1 MPAGRQC
8 FWPCMVKVKLRSGTI
23 SRFCVESFDFAAVAG
38 GPLAGIVPGT
48 DVQCMSR
55 ASVKAVLGP
64 TNTGKTH
71 LAIERLCAHSS
82 GMMGFPLR
90 LLAREVYDRVR
101 AIKGDAS
108 VGLITGEEKILPP
121 QANWL
126 ICTVESM
133 PVERDM
139 AFVAIDEAQLGA
151 DPERGHVFTDRMLN
165 VRGREETMILGSATL
180 APIIRTLVPDA
191 EIINRPRF
199 SSLSYAGPKK
209 LTRLP
214 PRSAIVAFSAEDVY
228 GIAELI
234 RRMRGG
240 SAVVMGALSPRTR
253 NAQVAMFESGEVD
266 YLVATDAIGMGLN
279 LDLAHIAFASLSKFD
294 GKRQRRLH
302 VPEMAQ
308 IAGRAGRHQR
318 NGTFGVL
325 AGGLHRADFT
335 DIEIDR
341 IETHRFAPLDHLF
354 WREGNPDF
362 SSLEA
367 LAASLDA
374 PPAHAMLRPAP
385 EAVDLAV
392 LRRLADDGSI
402 RQLAK
407 GGRSVARL
415 WEVCGLPDFRHMGAD
430 FHAGQVKAIFQ
441 HLVSGSGYIPSNLV
455 ASELSRLD
463 SVQGDIGKLTAR
475 IAAVRT
481 WAYASQRPDWLED
494 PQHWA
499 QRASVLEQKLS
510 DALHEKLTQRF
521 VDRRTTLLVRSMA
534 ADTDALD
541 VHFAEDGAITVEGEP
556 LGRLEGFELKID
568 HAARFDDRKRLTAAV
583 ERRLENEMERR
594 VAALTDAPD
603 RDFLLSTGHG
613 DPVAVTWRGAPL
625 ALLARGRSLF
635 TPVLNLSPATAQLSV
650 ALRARVLERLNRWFD
665 RLVESKLGPL
675 RGIRKLADDP
685 GTPPAMRAFASQL
698 VAAAGVMERQAIES
712 NLRELGQGERRQLTR
727 AGIVIGALDIFHP
740 AMLKPELTRI
750 RLALLAI
757 HGGNLMPLVP
767 ANAPAVIRKPSPE
780 AGAGARKAGY
790 RTFGSQLVRVDL
802 VERVSRALHEQRG
815 AQAAFAPKV
824 IMAKALGLDEAT
836 LRHVLRELGF
846 FPCDPASPE
855 LWRWRSPVRP
865 RRSAP
870 TTNPSF
876 DALRQWNKG
885 APH

>member
-1 MPAGRQC
+1 
-8 FWPCMVKVKLRSGTI
+8 
-23 SRFCVESFDFAAVAG
+23 
-38 GPLAGIVPGT
+38 
-48 DVQCMSR
+48 MSR

-108 VGLITGEEKILPP
+108 VGLITGEEKILPT

-133 PVERDM
+133 PVERDV

-151 DPERGHVFTDRMLN
+151 DPERGHVFTNRILN

-180 APIIRTLVPDA
+180 APLIRRLVPEA

-199 SSLSYAGPKK
+199 SSLAYAGPKK

-302 VPEMAQ
+302 VSEMAQ

-318 NGTFGVL
+318 DGTFGVL

-354 WREGNPDF
+354 WREANPDF

-367 LAASLDA
+367 LAASLDTLPEHLA
-374 PPAHAMLRPAP
+374 LRPAP

-392 LRRLADDGSI
+392 LRRLAGDPGVSERARARDD
-402 RQLAK
+402 
-407 GGRSVARL
+407 VARL
-415 WEVCGLPDFRHMGAD
+415 WEVCGLPDFRHMGAE
-430 FHAGQVKAIFQ
+430 FHAGQVKSIFQ
-441 HLVSGSGYIPSNLV
+441 YLVSGSGHIPSNIV
-455 ASELSRLD
+455 AAELARLD
-463 SVQGDIGKLTAR
+463 SVQGDIGKITTR

-481 WAYASQRPDWLED
+481 WAYVSQRPDWLQD
-494 PQHWA
+494 PQQWA
-499 QRASVLEQKLS
+499 EKASALEQKLS

-534 ADTDALD
+534 ADAQALD
-541 VHFAEDGAITVEGEP
+541 VRFADDGAITVEDEP
-556 LGRLEGFELKID
+556 LGRLEGFDLRID
-568 HAARFDDRKRLTAAV
+568 HSAALEDRKRLAAAV
-583 ERRLENEMERR
+583 ERQLPREIERR
-594 VAALTDAPD
+594 VRLLTAAPD
-603 RDFLLSTGHG
+603 HHFVLATGAGGPIAIHWQG
-613 DPVAVTWRGAPL
+613 SPL
-625 ALLARGRSLF
+625 ALLARGRTMFAPNL
-635 TPVLNLSPATAQLSV
+635 LLSPTVAQLPGE
-650 ALRARVLERLNRWFD
+650 LRANILTRLNRWVAQLVD
-665 RLVESKLGPL
+665 SRLRPL
-675 RGIRKLADDP
+675 SRLQALAEDP
-685 GTPPAMRAFASQL
+685 GASPAIRAFTAQL
-698 VAAAGVMERQAIES
+698 VDAAGIAERQALDS
-712 NLRELGQGERRQLTR
+712 NLKELTQAERKQLHK
-727 AGIVIGALDIFHP
+727 AGIVIGTLDIFHP
-740 AMLKPELTRI
+740 ALLKPEATRI
-750 RLALLAI
+750 RLALRAAYR
-757 HGGNLMPLVP
+757 GRSMPLLPVNGP
-767 ANAPAVIRKPSPE
+767 TVIRRPSPE
-780 AGAGARKAGY
+780 LAAGARKAGY
-790 RTFGSQLVRVDL
+790 RSFGFQMIRIDL
-802 VERVSRALHEQRG
+802 VERVSRALHDQRG
-815 AQAAFAPKV
+815 AKAAFTPQM
-824 IMAKALGLDEAT
+824 IMAAGLGVDEPT
-836 LRHVLRELGF
+836 LHRILRELGF

-855 LWRWRSPVRP
+855 LWRWRSPI
-865 RRSAP
+865 RRRRAVQA
-870 TTNPSF
+870 TNPSF
-876 DALRQWNKG
+876 EALREWNKG
-885 APH
+885 AMH